1 MEKPY
6 NFYPVEAFAVL
17 QKHATEFLEKV
28 GTKRVV
34 LGISGGRTVLL
45 RQQLLRRL
53 LDLRTCLVS

>member
-28 GTKRVV
+28 GTK
-34 LGISGGRTVLL
+34 
-45 RQQLLRRL
+45 
-53 LDLRTCLVS
+53 